1 MKNKMKQIKLFLLM
15 SLLLFL
21 WFTIMPI
28 AYVFH
33 KKNWENI
40 FYKVGDRYYKIKYK

>member
-1 MKNKMKQIKLFLLM
+1 MKNRMKQIKLFLLM
-15 SLLLFL
+15 SVLLFL

-33 KKNWENI
+33 KKSWEKI
-40 FYKVGDRYYKIKYK
+40 FYKVGDRYYKIKYE